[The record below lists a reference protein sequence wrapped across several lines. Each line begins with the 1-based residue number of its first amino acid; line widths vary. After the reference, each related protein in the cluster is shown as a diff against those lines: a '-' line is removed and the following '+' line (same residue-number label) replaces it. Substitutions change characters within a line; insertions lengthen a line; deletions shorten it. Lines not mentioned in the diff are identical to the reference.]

1 MFASHIMKG
10 KIQQKNNTNKAVI
23 ELYNRLAT
31 NNVFG
36 LHLGYHEKGIRT
48 YDESII
54 NMNNFVGKL
63 LDLDSLATK
72 KSIILDVGCGTGST
86 SLYLAKCYPNID
98 FIGITLA
105 PKEIETTINA
115 QKEKHIK
122 NTRFILGDYNEIR
135 LPDNSF
141 DGIFF
146 LESLCYA
153 EDKKNVLKKFYKI
166 LKPNAKL
173 VVIDTF
179 LTGKSLNYFVRKAYD
194 FDRTRAA
201 LPPINKIDDFKLYL
215 KEVGFNKIKT
225 QDITK
230 NTRWSFF
237 IMSFISFIGFLKR
250 TKHAKSKVRNITKSI
265 FIHFIMMIFSPLL
278 ITLSRTSKNMAI
290 TAVKKENY

>member
-1 MFASHIMKG
+1 MIASYIMKG
-10 KIQQKNNTNKAVI
+10 KIQQKNNINKAVI
-23 ELYNRLAT
+23 ELYDRLAT
-31 NNVFG
+31 NNVIG

-48 YDESII
+48 YEESII

-86 SLYLAKCYPNID
+86 SLYLAKRYPNID
-98 FIGITLA
+98 FLGITLA
-105 PKEIETTINA
+105 PKEIEMAITA

-122 NTRFILGDYNEIR
+122 NTKFILGDYNEIR

-141 DGIFF
+141 DGIFV

-179 LTGKSLNYFVRKAYD
+179 LTGKSLTYFVRKAYD
-194 FDRTRAA
+194 FDCTRAA
-201 LPPINKIDDFKLYL
+201 LPPMKKIDDFKLYL

-225 QDITK
+225 KDITK
-230 NTRWSFF
+230 NIRWSFF

-250 TKHAKSKVRNITKSI
+250 MKYMKPKARYITKSI
-265 FIHFIMMIFSPLL
+265 FLHFIMMIFSPFF
-278 ITLSRTSKNMAI
+278 ISLSRTSKNMAI